1 MERELEKAAAA
12 LSAANAPTNLNNDFE
27 EEVTTANLDMADL
40 PTSPSWSN
48 STPTCTTEEELK
60 QMVLNGEIPTAIA
73 DSGASS
79 SVGKPMISTCGDYV
93 INADPL
99 IHTGRKSNKTFQYGG
114 GTVAPASEIKEY
126 PFDVRGEAKEVH
138 MVPGTQN
145 HLMSTNTS
153 TNENL
158 YGEGLI
164 KQYPK
169 TGAAPIAIYKFINI
183 FPVNMSEI
191 TLGWDANDAIEE
203 YTVEF
208 AYDYWSHTGGTPGGA
223 VAGTVN

>member
-1 MERELEKAAAA
+1 MAFTIDTFRNSALAAGGARANLFDVTISGVGATTNVGATGVAEFVFACKAAAIPA
-12 LSAANAPTNLNNDFE
+12 
-27 EEVTTANLDMADL
+27 MA
-40 PTSPSWSN
+40 
-48 STPTCTTEEELK
+48 
-60 QMVLNGEIPTAIA
+60 
-73 DSGASS
+73 
-79 SVGKPMISTCGDYV
+79 VGTIDVPYF
-93 INADPL
+93 
-99 IHTGRKSNKTFQYGG
+99 GRTIKVPGNKTFDNWTVTVINDEGFTIRNG
-114 GTVAPASEIKEY
+114 FEKWIATMGTHKGNI
-126 PFDVRGEAKEVH
+126 
-138 MVPGTQN
+138 
-145 HLMSTNTS
+145 NTA